1 MDFNRLYG
9 ILDSYK
15 DDMIS
20 TLIKWISV
28 PSVNAP
34 KTADNAPFGDDVR
47 RMLDMAYEDATEMGF
62 ETKELDGYAM
72 HAQLGSGESTMG
84 ILCHLDVVPAGDGWK
99 HDPYTGVVEDGKIY
113 GRGTA
118 DDKGCAVVSLYAMKA
133 VREAGI
139 KLRDGVRLILGCD
152 EETGSTDMHYYAEHL
167 KMPDYGFSP
176 DAEFPV
182 INTEKGGMHIELTAE
197 GDGAADTAIPVY
209 SMYAGER
216 ANIVPGMAYAIIG
229 IKDKPAFDAQLSEI
243 AAETGFELSVSEES
257 EGKYRLTAI
266 GKQSHASLPDL
277 GLNAA
282 GELLIALKK
291 LGAGEKIAGAIG
303 TLADVLGI
311 ETHGEA
317 LGIFC
322 EDEASGKLTCNI
334 GLLRYDGNQ
343 LSVTLD
349 CRTPVCADVNALCE
363 SAKKVLEG
371 TDVSFTLASS
381 RPYHHVPAEHKV
393 VKGLIKAYSEVTGQE
408 GYAFAIGGGTY
419 SRYMPNTV
427 AFGPNFPGDIDM
439 CHMPDEFVE
448 IDKMMLTARIIA
460 RAIVELAGAEE

>member
-1 MDFNRLYG
+1 MDYSRLYS
-9 ILDSYK
+9 IVDSYR
-15 DDMIS
+15 DDMIA
-20 TLIKWISV
+20 TLLKWISV

-34 KTADNAPFGDDVR
+34 ATAPNEPFGKDVR
-47 RMLDMAYEDATEMGF
+47 RMLDMAYEDATNMGF
-62 ETKELDGYAM
+62 ETMELDGYAM
-72 HAQLGSGESTMG
+72 HAQMGHGENTMG

-133 VREAGI
+133 IREAGI
-139 KLRDGVRLILGCD
+139 KLHDGVRLIMGCD
-152 EETGSTDMHYYAEHL
+152 EETGSTDMRYYASKL

-182 INTEKGGMHIELTAE
+182 INTEKGGLTLELTAVNKGE
-197 GDGAADTAIPVY
+197 ALIREI
-209 SMYAGER
+209 YAGER
-216 ANIVPGMAYAIIG
+216 ANIVPGMAYAVI
-229 IKDKPAFDAQLSEI
+229 DADDRAAFAAKVDEI
-243 AAETGFELSVSEES
+243 ASQNGFELSCEET
-257 EGKYRLTAI
+257 EKGIRLTAI

-282 GELLIALKK
+282 GVLFKAIKAL
-291 LGAGEKIAGAIG
+291 GISDGIYDAVC
-303 TLADVLGI
+303 TLADKLGT
-311 ETHGEA
+311 ETHGQS
-317 LGIFC
+317 LGLFC
-322 EDEASGKLTCNI
+322 EDEASGQLTCNI
-334 GLLRYDGNQ
+334 GLVRYDGKN

-349 CRTPVCADVNALCE
+349 CRTPVCADIKALTGNAAVIL
-363 SAKKVLEG
+363 SG
-371 TDVSFTLASS
+371 TPVSLRIKSS

-393 VKGLIKAYSEVTGQE
+393 VKGLIKAYSEVTGKE

-448 IDKMMLTARIIA
+448 IDKMMMTARIIA